1 MFDVILSKNNNA
13 KHKTNYQMKIRTI
26 TKTILL
32 FIVCFGGS
40 LTAQEKYQAP
50 KLDNQKSWSII
61 MIPDI
66 QNYTKLNQNQPILE
80 LMTRWIENNIDSLNV
95 KMVMCVG
102 DLVEQN
108 EIINNGHDGN
118 QTAQKQWEAASK
130 AFSYLDGKVPYIT
143 ATGNHDY
150 TINREGKRWTRFDE
164 FFPIDKNFLNR
175 KAIVQNGVDEDE
187 KATLANSAFELKN
200 LNGKDFL
207 FLTLEYAPRDYTL
220 EWANKIV
227 QLKQYKN
234 HQIVMMTHAYMGRD
248 DKRLTKDET
257 WVIFEPYSIDNKIQ
271 KSSRI
276 KLPHSNTGEQIWQK
290 LVKSTP
296 NMQLVLAGHISG
308 EGYRMDKNDA
318 GKSVHQILF
327 DAQSMGGGHYGNG
340 GDGWLRILEFYP
352 DNKTVKIKTFSPLF
366 GISPTTQQ
374 FAWKKDERNEYIITI
389 D

>member
-26 TKTILL
+26 IKTILL

-40 LTAQEKYQAP
+40 LIAQEKYQAP

-66 QNYTKLNQNQPILE
+66 QNYTKFNQNQPILE
-80 LMTRWIENNIDSLNV
+80 LMTRWIENNIESLNV

-130 AFSYLDGKVPYIT
+130 AFSYLDGKVPYIK

-150 TINREGKRWTRFDE
+150 TINREAKRWTRFDE

-187 KATLANSAFELKN
+187 K
-200 LNGKDFL
+200 
-207 FLTLEYAPRDYTL
+207 
-220 EWANKIV
+220 
-227 QLKQYKN
+227 QL
-234 HQIVMMTHAYMGRD
+234 
-248 DKRLTKDET
+248 
-257 WVIFEPYSIDNKIQ
+257 
-271 KSSRI
+271 
-276 KLPHSNTGEQIWQK
+276 
-290 LVKSTP
+290 
-296 NMQLVLAGHISG
+296 
-308 EGYRMDKNDA
+308 
-318 GKSVHQILF
+318 
-327 DAQSMGGGHYGNG
+327 
-340 GDGWLRILEFYP
+340 
-352 DNKTVKIKTFSPLF
+352 
-366 GISPTTQQ
+366 
-374 FAWKKDERNEYIITI
+374 
-389 D
+389 